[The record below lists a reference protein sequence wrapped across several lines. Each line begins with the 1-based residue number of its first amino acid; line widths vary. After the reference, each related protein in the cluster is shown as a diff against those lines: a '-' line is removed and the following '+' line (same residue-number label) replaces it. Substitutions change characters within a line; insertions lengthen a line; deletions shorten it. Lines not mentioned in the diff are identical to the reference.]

1 MNQLAKH
8 TKDATDQGKELDVL
22 DRFHRVRL
30 GEYEA
35 LMEKQKR
42 EGETAEANLREE
54 QSAAE
59 RNAELA
65 ATAVKS
71 VETELRLWQVLYRK
85 S

>member
-1 MNQLAKH
+1 
-8 TKDATDQGKELDVL
+8 
-22 DRFHRVRL
+22 
-30 GEYEA
+30 
-35 LMEKQKR
+35 MEKQKR